1 MAETIKVGILGMGR
15 AGVGMHV
22 REIAEYPD
30 RFELV
35 AVADHDPSRLEN
47 PPGVPAQAKRYASCE
62 ELIDDPAVELVS
74 IALRHPEPRPVR
86 NPCARSRQVCEYRQA
101 DRRQL

>member
-47 PPGVPAQAKRYASCE
+47 PPGVPAQAKR
-62 ELIDDPAVELVS
+62 
-74 IALRHPEPRPVR
+74 
-86 NPCARSRQVCEYRQA
+86 
-101 DRRQL
+101 

>member
-15 AGVGMHV
+15 AGLGMHA

-35 AVADHDPSRLEN
+35 AIADHDPSRLEN
-47 PPGVPAQAKRYASCE
+47 LSGVPDQAKRYTSCE

-74 IALRHPEPRPVR
+74 IALR
-86 NPCARSRQVCEYRQA
+86 S
-101 DRRQL
+101 